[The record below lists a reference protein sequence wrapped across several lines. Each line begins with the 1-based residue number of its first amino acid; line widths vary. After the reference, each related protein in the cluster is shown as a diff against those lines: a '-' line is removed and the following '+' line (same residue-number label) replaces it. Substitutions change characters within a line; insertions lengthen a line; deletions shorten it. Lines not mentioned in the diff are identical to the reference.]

1 MIPTSNLRSDFKL
14 IDCDRKKQKKSK
26 KEEDIMIIGK
36 VSYWDTKSRN
46 LIVELDNG
54 SLVRLTPEQISIYPL
69 DKLDKDGIPCVVQRM
84 LGKGISM
91 LIDSEGNFSHSKL
104 MMQDFSDLAIGNK
117 VMAKVL
123 RFSPLSVVLKYRSLN
138 LFLPR
143 KEVSLARFK
152 SFDEYF
158 HLGESIQVK
167 VINKTT
173 PSLYPVV
180 SYRACFMEDLVNFQP
195 HQLVVGKVL
204 TPVVRN
210 DGVFIEIS
218 PNVAGIMDCDN
229 PKVFTYGEKVVC
241 LVKKITPKGLRLS
254 FSSRL

>member
-1 MIPTSNLRSDFKL
+1 MTV
-14 IDCDRKKQKKSK
+14 
-26 KEEDIMIIGK
+26 GK
-36 VSYWDTKSRN
+36 ASYWDTKARN
-46 LIVELDNG
+46 LIVELENG
-54 SLVRLTPEQISIYPL
+54 CLIRLTPEEISLYPL
-69 DKLDKDGIPCVVQRM
+69 DKPDEDGVPRVVQRM
-84 LGKGISM
+84 LGKEISM
-91 LIDSEGNFSHSKL
+91 LIDDQGYFSHSKI
-104 MMQDFSDLAIGNK
+104 MMQDFAGLAIGDK

-123 RFSPLSVVLKYRSLN
+123 RFSPLSVILKYRSLN

-158 HLGESIQVK
+158 HRGESIQVK
-167 VINKTT
+167 ILNKAT
-173 PSLYPVV
+173 PNVYPVV
-180 SYRACFMEDLVNFQP
+180 SYRACFMEDLGNFQP